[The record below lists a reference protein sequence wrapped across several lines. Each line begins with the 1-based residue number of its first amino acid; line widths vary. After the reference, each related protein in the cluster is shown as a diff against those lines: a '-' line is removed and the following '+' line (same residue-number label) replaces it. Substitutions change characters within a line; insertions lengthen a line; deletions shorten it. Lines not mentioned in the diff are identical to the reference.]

1 MKKKVLALTVIFL
14 VLLGAGIYFLFQPVD
29 LTPPEPE
36 EEIELPRREVENFQ
50 LFLPPQEDGLGLEL
64 RGDLLVESPDGTY
77 MDLTGVWGEFK
88 GLETEGFYE
97 VEADLGYLEMDPEY
111 LRLEENVVLRNP
123 LYTME
128 MGFLEWYGGDPTLY
142 GGGGVFI
149 QGEGFSGQGE
159 KVELRD
165 EMELIYLRGDS
176 RLYLKREGDG
186 VETP

>member
-1 MKKKVLALTVIFL
+1 MKKWVLPLTVILL
-14 VLLGAGIYFLFQPVD
+14 VLLGAGIYFLFRPVD
-29 LTPPEPE
+29 LTPEEPQ

-50 LFLPPQEDGLGLEL
+50 LSLPPQEDGFGLEL

-77 MDLTGVWGEFK
+77 MDLEVVWGEFK
-88 GLETEGFYE
+88 GLESEGFYE

-111 LRLEENVVLRNP
+111 LRLENNVGLKNP

-142 GGGGVFI
+142 GGGGVLI

-165 EMELIYLRGDS
+165 KMELIYLRGDA
-176 RLYLKREGDG
+176 RLYLRREGDG